1 MVRRQ
6 RGQCGTCSVVRDI
19 FQTNSG
25 ASRTP
30 VAATADTGAGGN
42 RFSEGRTFCR
52 LFLVPGANRSRLKW
66 KCTGN
71 FVTRLQ
77 WVSRLAA
84 LVSARDPTLIA
95 TIGAAESDGV
105 QPYIDNDLY
114 GLLLHVRSLGGR
126 LRTGAESSG
135 ASTNQREGYRTAA
148 RSLAGF
154 DGATEG

>member
-84 LVSARDPTLIA
+84 LVSARDPTLI
-95 TIGAAESDGV
+95 TTTPAAQPNGV
-105 QPYIDNDLY
+105 HPSISNDPSA
-114 GLLLHVRSLGGR
+114 LLLPVRSPV
-126 LRTGAESSG
+126 
-135 ASTNQREGYRTAA
+135 
-148 RSLAGF
+148 
-154 DGATEG
+154 